1 MKSWKR
7 TLYIMFYAQIV
18 TAIGFSSVF
27 PFLPLYVA
35 HLGTRT
41 HMSVELLAGL
51 VFSAQ
56 AFTMMIA
63 SPFWGAL
70 ADRWGRKIMV
80 NRAMFG
86 GALLVLL
93 MGYVQS
99 AEQLVLLRAIQGLV
113 TGVIGAANALVA
125 AAAPR
130 ERTGFAMGLLQVGM
144 NIGLALGP
152 VIGGLVAELVGYRA
166 TFFVTS
172 FLLLTAGVLVLFG
185 VKENF
190 NGFRPADHG
199 RAGFFDAWQRV
210 LAGSEVRITYGIR
223 FVSQLGRMMLI
234 PVLPLFI
241 QLLVADTTRLN
252 IFTGFVVGAGS
263 AAMTGG
269 ALALGRLGDRIGHR
283 RIVIASTLAASV
295 FYWLQSLVTT
305 GWQLLMF
312 HAMAGI
318 ALGGIVPSIS
328 ALLVIQTQ
336 EGSEGSVFGL
346 DHAVNAGARAAAP
359 LMGAGVALWLG
370 LRATFAAAG
379 LLFLFAGVSAMWS
392 LPRRSL

>member
-1 MKSWKR
+1 
-7 TLYIMFYAQIV
+7 MFYAQMV
-18 TAIGFSSVF
+18 TAIGFSSIF

-41 HMSVELLAGL
+41 QMSVELLAGL

-80 NRAMFG
+80 NRALFG

-93 MGYVQS
+93 MGHVQS

-113 TGVIGAANALVA
+113 TGVIGAASALVA

-152 VIGGLVAELVGYRA
+152 VIGGLVSDLVGYRMA
-166 TFFVTS
+166 FIVTA
-172 FLLLTAGVLVLFG
+172 FLLSTAGVLVLLG

-190 NGFRPADHG
+190 NPLRTADHG
-199 RAGFFDAWQRV
+199 RTGFLDAWQKV
-210 LAGSEVRITYGIR
+210 LAGSDIRITYGIR
-223 FVSQLGRMMLI
+223 FVSQLGRMMLV
-234 PVLPLFI
+234 PVIPLFI
-241 QLLVADTTRLN
+241 QLLAADTTRLN
-252 IFTGFVVGAGS
+252 ILTGCVVGAGS

-283 RIVIASTLAASV
+283 RIVIVGMLAASAL
-295 FYWLQSLVTT
+295 YWLQSFVTS

-312 HAMAGI
+312 HALAGI

-359 LMGAGVALWLG
+359 MMGAGVALWFG
-370 LRATFAAAG
+370 LRATFVAAG
-379 LLFLFAGVSAMWS
+379 LMFLFAAVAAMRSW
-392 LPRRSL
+392 PRRSL

>member
-1 MKSWKR
+1 
-7 TLYIMFYAQIV
+7 MFYAQIV

-70 ADRWGRKIMV
+70 ADRWGRKIMA

-190 NGFRPADHG
+190 NPLRPADHG
-199 RAGFFDAWQRV
+199 RAGFFAAWQRV

-241 QLLVADTTRLN
+241 QLLAADTTRLN

>member
-1 MKSWKR
+1 
-7 TLYIMFYAQIV
+7 MFYAQIV
-18 TAIGFSSVF
+18 TAIGFSSIF

-56 AFTMMIA
+56 AFTMMLA

-166 TFFVTS
+166 
-172 FLLLTAGVLVLFG
+172 
-185 VKENF
+185 
-190 NGFRPADHG
+190 
-199 RAGFFDAWQRV
+199 
-210 LAGSEVRITYGIR
+210 
-223 FVSQLGRMMLI
+223 
-234 PVLPLFI
+234 
-241 QLLVADTTRLN
+241 
-252 IFTGFVVGAGS
+252 
-263 AAMTGG
+263 
-269 ALALGRLGDRIGHR
+269 
-283 RIVIASTLAASV
+283 
-295 FYWLQSLVTT
+295 
-305 GWQLLMF
+305 
-312 HAMAGI
+312 
-318 ALGGIVPSIS
+318 
-328 ALLVIQTQ
+328 
-336 EGSEGSVFGL
+336 
-346 DHAVNAGARAAAP
+346 
-359 LMGAGVALWLG
+359 
-370 LRATFAAAG
+370 
-379 LLFLFAGVSAMWS
+379 
-392 LPRRSL
+392 

>member
-1 MKSWKR
+1 
-7 TLYIMFYAQIV
+7 MFYAQIV
-18 TAIGFSSVF
+18 TAIGFSSIF

-56 AFTMMIA
+56 AFTMMLA

-113 TGVIGAANALVA
+113 TGVVGAANALVA

-166 TFFVTS
+166 AFFVTS

-190 NGFRPADHG
+190 NPLRPADHG
-199 RAGFFDAWQRV
+199 RAGFFAAWQRV

-241 QLLVADTTRLN
+241 QLLAADTTRLN

>member
-1 MKSWKR
+1 
-7 TLYIMFYAQIV
+7 MFYAQIV
-18 TAIGFSSVF
+18 TAIGFSSIF

-56 AFTMMIA
+56 AFTMMLA

-166 TFFVTS
+166 AFFVTS

-190 NGFRPADHG
+190 NPLRPADHG
-199 RAGFFDAWQRV
+199 RAGFFAAWQRV

-241 QLLVADTTRLN
+241 QLLAADTTRLN

>member
-1 MKSWKR
+1 
-7 TLYIMFYAQIV
+7 MFYAQIV

-56 AFTMMIA
+56 AFTMMLA

-190 NGFRPADHG
+190 NPLRPADHG
-199 RAGFFDAWQRV
+199 RAGFFAAWQRV

-241 QLLVADTTRLN
+241 QLLAADTTRLN

>member
-1 MKSWKR
+1 
-7 TLYIMFYAQIV
+7 MFYAQMV
-18 TAIGFSSVF
+18 TAFGFSSIF
-27 PFLPLYVA
+27 PFLPLYVE
-35 HLGTRT
+35 HLGSRS
-41 HMSVELLAGL
+41 HLSVEFLAGL

-80 NRAMFG
+80 NRALFG
-86 GALLVLL
+86 GALLVWC

-99 AEQLVLLRAIQGLV
+99 VEQLVLLRAIQGLV
-113 TGVIGAANALVA
+113 TGVVGAASALVA

-130 ERTGFAMGLLQVGM
+130 ERTGFAMGLLQTGM

-152 VIGGLVAELVGYRA
+152 LLGGVVADEFGYRA
-166 TFFVTS
+166 AFMITGFV
-172 FLLLTAGVLVLFG
+172 LLSAGLLVLWG

-190 NGFRPADHG
+190 DGSRPADRG
-199 RAGFFDAWQRV
+199 GGGFFDAWQRV
-210 LAGSEVRITYGIR
+210 LAGREVRITYGIR
-223 FVSQLGRMMLI
+223 FMSQLGRMMLL

-241 QLLVADTTRLN
+241 QLLAADTARSN

-269 ALALGRLGDRIGHR
+269 ALTLGRLGDRIGHR
-283 RIVIASTLAASV
+283 KIVIAGTLAAAV
-295 FYWLQSLVTT
+295 FYWLQGFAAN
-305 GWQLLMF
+305 GWQLLLF

-328 ALLVIQTQ
+328 ALLVVQTR

-346 DHAVNAGARAAAP
+346 DHAVNAGARVAAP
-359 LMGAGVALWLG
+359 LMGAGVALWFD

-379 LLFLFAGVSAMWS
+379 LLFLFAAVAAMRG
-392 LPRRSL
+392 LPKRSL

>member
-190 NGFRPADHG
+190 NGFRPADQG

>member
-1 MKSWKR
+1 
-7 TLYIMFYAQIV
+7 
-18 TAIGFSSVF
+18 
-27 PFLPLYVA
+27 
-35 HLGTRT
+35 
-41 HMSVELLAGL
+41 
-51 VFSAQ
+51 
-56 AFTMMIA
+56 
-63 SPFWGAL
+63 
-70 ADRWGRKIMV
+70 
-80 NRAMFG
+80 
-86 GALLVLL
+86 
-93 MGYVQS
+93 
-99 AEQLVLLRAIQGLV
+99 
-113 TGVIGAANALVA
+113 
-125 AAAPR
+125 
-130 ERTGFAMGLLQVGM
+130 MGLLQVGM

-190 NGFRPADHG
+190 NPLRPADHG
-199 RAGFFDAWQRV
+199 RAGFFAAWQRV

-241 QLLVADTTRLN
+241 QLLAADTTRLN

>member
-1 MKSWKR
+1 M
-7 TLYIMFYAQIV
+7 
-18 TAIGFSSVF
+18 
-27 PFLPLYVA
+27 
-35 HLGTRT
+35 
-41 HMSVELLAGL
+41 AGL

-56 AFTMMIA
+56 AFTMMVA

-70 ADRWGRKIMV
+70 ADRWGRKLMV
-80 NRAMFG
+80 NRALFG

-113 TGVIGAANALVA
+113 TGVVGAASALVA
-125 AAAPR
+125 AAVPR

-152 VIGGLVAELVGYRA
+152 IIGGMVADLVGYRA
-166 TFFVTS
+166 AFSVTA
-172 FLLLTAGVLVLFG
+172 FLLLSAGILVSLG

-190 NGFRPADHG
+190 HRLGPADGG
-199 RAGFFDAWQRV
+199 RGGFLDAWQRV
-210 LAGSEVRITYGIR
+210 LAGPDVRVTYGIR
-223 FVSQLGRMMLI
+223 FMSQLGRMMLV

-241 QLLVADTTRLN
+241 QLLAADTVRLN
-252 IFTGFVVGAGS
+252 MFTGCVVGAGS

-283 RIVIASTLAASV
+283 RIVIAGTLAVSV
-295 FYWLQSLVTT
+295 FYGLESLVTT

-359 LMGAGVALWLG
+359 LMGAGVALWFG
-370 LRATFAAAG
+370 LRATFVAAG
-379 LLFLFAGVSAMWS
+379 LMSLLAAVAAMRSW
-392 LPRRSL
+392 PRRPL

>member
-1 MKSWKR
+1 
-7 TLYIMFYAQIV
+7 MFYAQMV
-18 TAIGFSSVF
+18 TAIGFSSIF
-27 PFLPLYVA
+27 PFLPLYVE
-35 HLGTRT
+35 HLGVRS
-41 HMSVELLAGL
+41 HLSVEFMAGL

-56 AFTMMIA
+56 AFTMMVA

-70 ADRWGRKIMV
+70 ADRWGRKLMV
-80 NRAMFG
+80 NRALFG

-113 TGVIGAANALVA
+113 TGVVGAASALVA
-125 AAAPR
+125 AAVPR

-152 VIGGLVAELVGYRA
+152 IIGGVVADLVGYRA
-166 TFFVTS
+166 AFSVTA
-172 FLLLTAGVLVLFG
+172 FLLLSAGILVSLG

-190 NGFRPADHG
+190 HRLGPADG
-199 RAGFFDAWQRV
+199 RRGGFFDAWQRV
-210 LAGSEVRITYGIR
+210 LAGPDVRVTYGIR
-223 FVSQLGRMMLI
+223 FMSQLGRMMLV

-241 QLLVADTTRLN
+241 QLLAADTVRLN
-252 IFTGFVVGAGS
+252 MFTGCVVGAGS

-283 RIVIASTLAASV
+283 RIVIAGTLAVSV
-295 FYWLQSLVTT
+295 FYGLESLVTT

-359 LMGAGVALWLG
+359 LMGAGVALWFG
-370 LRATFAAAG
+370 LRATFVAAG
-379 LLFLFAGVSAMWS
+379 LMSLLAAVAAMRSW
-392 LPRRSL
+392 PRRPL

>member
-56 AFTMMIA
+56 AFTMMLA

-190 NGFRPADHG
+190 NPLRPADHG
-199 RAGFFDAWQRV
+199 RAGFFAAWQRV

-241 QLLVADTTRLN
+241 QLLAADTTRLN